1 MPLHDSQ
8 QWGTPSFYFLMGDMF
23 SAEPAILFH
32 FQAIRIIFFY
42 SSSSNNS
49 AAYIPHRLKK

>member
-32 FQAIRIIFFY
+32 FQAIRIIFFILHRRI
-42 SSSSNNS
+42 
-49 AAYIPHRLKK
+49 IPPLTFPTG